1 MGEVVCPQ
9 CGARWVVGVGRTVA
23 GDIRKEAQ
31 ELLAGGYGPITAY
44 VPQGDR

>member
-1 MGEVVCPQ
+1 MRWS
-9 CGARWVVGVGRTVA
+9 ARSAGPAGWWASAGTVA